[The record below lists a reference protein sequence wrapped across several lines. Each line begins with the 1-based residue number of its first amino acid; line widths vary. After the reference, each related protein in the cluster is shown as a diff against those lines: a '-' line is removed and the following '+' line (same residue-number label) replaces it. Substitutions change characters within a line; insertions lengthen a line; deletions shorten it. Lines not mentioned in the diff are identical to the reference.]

1 MKSLI
6 KVTTEYSLLESMIKI
21 DELMSF
27 CKENNISACGICDN
41 NLFGVIEF
49 YEKCL
54 KNNIKPLIGLEVKVT
69 NLKLYLYAKNYS
81 GYQNLIKLNTIAQQ
95 REISLFDLDN
105 FSDNLILIIPYI
117 SI

>member
-27 CKENNISACGICDN
+27 CKENNISACGMCDN
-41 NLFGVIEF
+41 NLFGLIEF

-54 KNNIKPLIGLEVKVT
+54 KNNIKPLIGLEIKVT
-69 NLKLYLYAKNYS
+69 NLKLYLF
-81 GYQNLIKLNTIAQQ
+81 QLV
-95 REISLFDLDN
+95 
-105 FSDNLILIIPYI
+105 IPK
-117 SI
+117 